1 MGTWL
6 FAQKV
11 GSCNE
16 QVSNKSMRRYFDKQ
30 EERILLY
37 KIETVMNTLYKI
49 IKDGGVIEEDR
60 KRWDEITKIV
70 MDIYEQKGP
79 LTE

>member
-1 MGTWL
+1 
-6 FAQKV
+6 
-11 GSCNE
+11 
-16 QVSNKSMRRYFDKQ
+16 MRRYFTKE

-60 KRWDEITKIV
+60 KRWDEIVKIV
-70 MDIYEQKGP
+70 MDIYE
-79 LTE
+79 